1 MKHWN
6 DFITGLQF
14 LSRIRLWPQ
23 KEWAEDGFGRSVKWF
38 PLVGL
43 CIGFGD
49 VLTWWL
55 CSPYFSGM
63 TLGTLLLLSHFV
75 WAGAICYDGLMDVA
89 DGVFS
94 GRPREQMLEIMKDSR
109 SGAFGVLAGCT
120 ALIVR
125 VIFLGT
131 LPETLLVPAILF
143 SPVLSRWLMAI
154 GVTLFP
160 YARKE
165 GLGGMFSNYSGWG
178 SFGFA
183 TLLLSSI
190 FLIGVSNFSPLIL
203 GIILLSGV
211 SGGLGIALWL
221 SGKLKGLTGDCYGA
235 IAESSE
241 LIIFI
246 SLVGLISQ
254 GNIK

>member
-1 MKHWN
+1 MNHLN

-23 KEWAEDGFGRSVKWF
+23 KKWAENGFGRSVKWF

-43 CIGFGD
+43 CIGLGD
-49 VLTWWL
+49 IFVLWI
-55 CSPYFSGM
+55 CSPYFSGLP
-63 TLGTLLLLSHFV
+63 LGVLLLLSHFF

-109 SGAFGVLAGCT
+109 SGAFGVLAGAV
-120 ALIVR
+120 ALLIR
-125 VIFLGT
+125 VIFLGN
-131 LPETLLVPAILF
+131 LPELMLVPVLLF
-143 SPVLSRWLMAI
+143 TPVLSRWLMAG

-165 GLGGMFSNYSGWG
+165 GLGGMFSNYSSWG
-178 SFGFA
+178 SFSFA
-183 TLLLSSI
+183 TLLMILI
-190 FLIGVSNFSPLIL
+190 FLVGLMKFSPDIL
-203 GIILLSGV
+203 MIISIIGILSG
-211 SGGLGIALWL
+211 LGVAFWL
-221 SGKLKGLTGDCYGA
+221 SAKLKGLTGDCYGA
-235 IAESSE
+235 ITESSE

-246 SLVGLISQ
+246 VLVGLASQ
-254 GNIK
+254 GI